1 MTHRCRI
8 CASSVGKRIL
18 HLADMPLTDDFVN
31 QVDPIETEYLHDI
44 DIYQCDVCGIV
55 QNPAD
60 FNHDDYYKD
69 YQYSA
74 GHSNFTRQFM
84 HAYASEAVASFQ
96 RINGRPPQS
105 VLEVGSGDGQQL
117 IHFRALG
124 VNLVKGIEPSLALAT
139 TAQALGI
146 DTEVGLFG
154 LDEAKAHQPTFDLC
168 ISSYTFDHVR
178 KPVDYLRTAHR
189 LLKDGGVLAIEIH
202 DLDKIHQRTEFCLF
216 EHEHTIYLTPPD
228 AVRLLEHCGFSV
240 ISINPLNSGV
250 TRGNSLI
257 IFATK
262 ANDNTVEASSLLRQ
276 GAKDIYVDLQ
286 TRIDDTITRIDKW
299 INTLPD
305 SEPVIGFGAGGR
317 GVMTLAALKSAK
329 RFQAVLD
336 SNYESNRFLTPK
348 TRIPVSGP
356 DTWHL
361 YQDSY
366 CLVFSYGYFDEI
378 TERLLASGF
387 SRNKLVSLLDFYS

>member
-1 MTHRCRI
+1 
-8 CASSVGKRIL
+8 V
-18 HLADMPLTDDFVN
+18 
-31 QVDPIETEYLHDI
+31 ET
-44 DIYQCDVCGIV
+44 
-55 QNPAD
+55 
-60 FNHDDYYKD
+60 
-69 YQYSA
+69 
-74 GHSNFTRQFM
+74 
-84 HAYASEAVASFQ
+84 
-96 RINGRPPQS
+96 
-105 VLEVGSGDGQQL
+105 
-117 IHFRALG
+117 
-124 VNLVKGIEPSLALAT
+124 
-139 TAQALGI
+139 
-146 DTEVGLFG
+146 
-154 LDEAKAHQPTFDLC
+154 
-168 ISSYTFDHVR
+168 
-178 KPVDYLRTAHR
+178 
-189 LLKDGGVLAIEIH
+189 
-202 DLDKIHQRTEFCLF
+202 
-216 EHEHTIYLTPPD
+216 
-228 AVRLLEHCGFSV
+228 
-240 ISINPLNSGV
+240 
-250 TRGNSLI
+250 
-257 IFATK
+257 
-262 ANDNTVEASSLLRQ
+262 SSLLRQ

-378 TERLLASGF
+378 SKRLLASGF